1 MMSCITTIWKIAFIL
16 RFLALPSW
24 EKNKRSE
31 MTKNAKIECSVS
43 GKFTQEEAKKII
55 DSIYEE

>member
-1 MMSCITTIWKIAFIL
+1 V
-16 RFLALPSW
+16 
-24 EKNKRSE
+24 
-31 MTKNAKIECSVS
+31 TKNAKIECSVS